1 MIEVEAKFLVP
12 HEEIREKLKSL
23 GGRMTQPLRQMTR
36 QNAEIPGRA
45 GDGSW
50 IRVRDEGDGNITM
63 SFKQVTERTL
73 SGTREICVG
82 VDDFQKSI
90 DFLKEVG
97 IVTRNIQQTRR
108 ESWELA
114 GASIDLDEWPWVP
127 PYIEIEAPDEATV
140 KHVAEMLGLSMKDAL
155 YGSVEP
161 VYIKHYDVTEDEV
174 NAWTEIIFTP
184 EVPEWLEKKRRKTPL
199 S

>member
-12 HEEIREKLKSL
+12 HDQIREKIKSL
-23 GGRMTQPLRQMTR
+23 GGRITQPLRQMTR
-36 QNAEIPGRA
+36 QNADIPGRI

-50 IRVRDEGDGNITM
+50 VRVRDEGDGNITM

-73 SGTREICVG
+73 SGTHEICLQI
-82 VDDFQKSI
+82 DDFQKAV
-90 DFLKEVG
+90 DFLKEIG
-97 IVTRNIQQTRR
+97 IKPHNIQQTRR
-108 ESWELA
+108 ESWELD

-127 PYIEIEAPDEATV
+127 PYIEIEAADETTV
-140 KHVAEMLGLSMKDAL
+140 KRVAEKLGLSMQDAI

-174 NAWTEIIFTP
+174 NNWPEIIFTDKIP
-184 EVPEWLEKKRRKTPL
+184 DWLEKKRRKTPL